1 MPLLQRSQ
9 VMLEN
14 GTSPL
19 DEQRTSSTAYLGKT
33 DPIVQRV
40 VNRAGE
46 IQGFV
51 GVDSMEDLQITAYAT
66 GQQYTPH
73 YDWFFEHL
81 VPVMGYQNRGSTFF
95 VTLEA
100 DCESCGTQFPRV
112 SVDWRNKD
120 PRWCEFVEC
129 ENNALTVKARPGS
142 AVFWQNL
149 DADGYGNPR
158 TLHAGLPVP
167 QDKKIGMNIWTRV
180 APMWAYRAASASS

>member
-1 MPLLQRSQ
+1 
-9 VMLEN
+9 MLEN
-14 GTSPL
+14 GTSRL
-19 DEQRTSSTAYLGKT
+19 DDQRTSSTAYLGKT

-40 VNRAGE
+40 LNRAGE
-46 IQGFV
+46 LQGFV
-51 GVDSMEDLQITAYAT
+51 SVDSMEDLQLTAYAT

-81 VPVMGYQNRGSTFF
+81 VPVMSYQNRGSTFF

-100 DCESCGTQFPRV
+100 DCENCGTQFPRV
-112 SVDWRNKD
+112 SVDWRNQD

-129 ENNALTVKARPGS
+129 ENNVLTVKAKPGS
-142 AVFWQNL
+142 AVFWKNL

-167 QDKKIGMNIWTRV
+167 EGKKTGMNIWTRV
-180 APMWAYRAASASS
+180 APSWAYRAASASS